1 MIKTLIKIGGIL
13 LLVILQL
20 TFFSKFSIYG
30 SIPNFIFIFSI
41 IFLLRGFLKESLMMA
56 AIGGLFLD
64 LVSTLRFGWY
74 TFLLLI
80 AIVFIYFVVL
90 KILPSSSPIWVGTIF
105 VGVFLFIN
113 SVIFLVNHL
122 PIWQIF
128 LDVLIN
134 SIWGLL
140 TYLLFLRFVK
150 VREIQF
156 V

>member
-1 MIKTLIKIGGIL
+1 M
-13 LLVILQL
+13 
-20 TFFSKFSIYG
+20 
-30 SIPNFIFIFSI
+30 
-41 IFLLRGFLKESLMMA
+41 
-56 AIGGLFLD
+56 D